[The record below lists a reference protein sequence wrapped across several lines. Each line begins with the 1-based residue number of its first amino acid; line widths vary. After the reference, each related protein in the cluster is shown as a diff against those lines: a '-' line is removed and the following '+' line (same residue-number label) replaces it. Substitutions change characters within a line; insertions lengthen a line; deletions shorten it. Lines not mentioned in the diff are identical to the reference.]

1 LLFKNQDSL
10 ILSVATEIV
19 ERAFS
24 AMNIVKNRLYNR
36 MEDQWMN
43 YCLITYIEKDIFN
56 AISNEEIMQR
66 FQGIKTR

>member
-1 LLFKNQDSL
+1 L
-10 ILSVATEIV
+10 ILPVATAIV

-24 AMNIVKNRLYNR
+24 TMNIVKNCLHNR

-43 YCLITYIEKDIFN
+43 YCLITYIEKDIFK

-66 FQGIKTR
+66 FQGMKTRR